1 MEKLVKLEDKEI
13 GFKCSAGTVRSYRM
27 NFGRDLI
34 IDIANIEKELFEN
47 KLLGTES
54 AQCAEE
60 IAYTMA
66 KEYDPDLEPIEEWLD
81 QFSPYFIYTV
91 VSEIIY
97 MWAENIK
104 TLNSTKK
111 NSVKRKETHQQPSSS

>member
-111 NSVKRKETHQQPSSS
+111 NSAKRKGTRQQPSSS

>member
-13 GFKCSAGTVRSYRM
+13 GLKCSAGTVRSYRM

-66 KEYDPDLEPIEEWLD
+66 REYDPDLEPIEEWLD

-111 NSVKRKETHQQPSSS
+111 NSVKRKGTRQQPSSS

>member
-34 IDIANIEKELFEN
+34 IDIANVEKELFAN
-47 KLLGTES
+47 KLLGIES

>member
-13 GFKCSAGTVRSYRM
+13 GLKCSAGTVRAYRM
-27 NFGRDLI
+27 NFGKDMIL
-34 IDIANIEKELFEN
+34 DIGNIEKELFEN
-47 KLLGTES
+47 KVLGTEA
-54 AQCAEE
+54 AQSAEE

-66 KEYDPDLEPIEEWLD
+66 KEYDPSIEPIDVRLD
-81 QFSPYFIYTV
+81 QFGPYFIYTI

-111 NSVKRKETHQQPSSS
+111 NSEKQKETHQQPSSS

>member
-13 GFKCSAGTVRSYRM
+13 GLKCSAGTVRSYRM
-27 NFGRDLI
+27 NYGKDLI
-34 IDIANIEKELFEN
+34 LDIAMIEKELIEN
-47 KLLGTES
+47 KVLGTES
-54 AQCAEE
+54 AQSAEE

-66 KEYDPDLEPIEEWLD
+66 REYNPDIEPIEEWLD
-81 QFSPYFIYTV
+81 QFNPYFIYTI

-111 NSVKRKETHQQPSSS
+111 NSVKQKETRQQPSSS

>member
-111 NSVKRKETHQQPSSS
+111 NKEKRKETHQQPSSS

>member
-13 GFKCSAGTVRSYRM
+13 GLKCSAGTVRSYRM
-27 NFGRDLI
+27 NYGRDLI
-34 IDIANIEKELFEN
+34 LDIAMIEKELIEN
-47 KLLGTES
+47 KVLGTES
-54 AQCAEE
+54 GQCAEE

-66 KEYDPDLEPIEEWLD
+66 REYNPDLEPIEEWLD
-81 QFSPYFIYTV
+81 QFGPYFVYTV

-111 NSVKRKETHQQPSSS
+111 NSVKRKETRQQPSSS

>member
-34 IDIANIEKELFEN
+34 IDIANVEKELFEN
-47 KLLGTES
+47 KLLGIES

-111 NSVKRKETHQQPSSS
+111 NSAKRKETHQQPSSS